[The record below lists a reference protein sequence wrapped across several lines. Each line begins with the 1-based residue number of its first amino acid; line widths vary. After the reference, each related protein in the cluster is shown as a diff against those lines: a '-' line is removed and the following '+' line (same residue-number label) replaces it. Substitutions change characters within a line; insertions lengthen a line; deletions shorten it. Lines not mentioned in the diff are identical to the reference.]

1 MGRAKL
7 PRKSTNIDMTAMCD
21 VAFLLL
27 SFFILATKPKPSEII
42 PVATPTS
49 ISTQKI
55 AEDKVLVTVSKEG
68 KVFLSIEDKAMRK
81 EVLEDLNKRLLL
93 QLTPAEL
100 NNSGAAEFFAT
111 PFSQLKSYMNNVN
124 AMKSRAGTLAGIPTE
139 DSATNELKDWMESAA
154 IVYTS
159 KNMNLSLKGDNVA
172 KYPVVKGI
180 LFAFKRNN
188 LNKFNI
194 ITGSEGVDPT
204 SDFYKKA
211 TAEKAKSAK

>member
-7 PRKSTNIDMTAMCD
+7 PRKSTNVDMTAMCD

-27 SFFILATKPKPSEII
+27 SFFILATKPKPVEVI

-55 AEDKVLVTVSKEG
+55 AEEKVLVTVSKDG
-68 KVFLSIEDKAMRK
+68 KVFLSVENKDMRK
-81 EVLEDLNKRLLL
+81 EVLNDLNKRLALN
-93 QLTPAEL
+93 LTPAQL
-100 NNSGAAEFFAT
+100 KNSDLVDAFGT
-111 PFSQLKSYMNNVN
+111 PFSQLGSFLTNVQQ
-124 AMKSRAGTLAGIPTE
+124 MKANMGTLPGIPTQ

-154 IVYTS
+154 IVYTGKS
-159 KNMNLSLKGDNVA
+159 MNLSLKGDNVA

-194 ITGSEGVDPT
+194 ITGSESVDPT
-204 SDFYKKA
+204 SDYYKEESVKQ
-211 TAEKAKSAK
+211 KK